1 MKILYRIMYK
11 NMSSVLFDRFLDRSD
26 EQTLLEQPDPEI

>member
-11 NMSSVLFDRFLDRSD
+11 NMSSVLLGKFLDRSD
-26 EQTLLEQPDPEI
+26 EQTLLEQPDSET